1 MTQSLYNKL
10 KLIRELELKTAEVYP
25 TDKIKS
31 PVHLSIG
38 QEFVSVAFCEALQQ
52 EDYVAATYRG
62 HAAYLAKGG
71 SPEKLIAEMYG
82 KETGCA
88 KGRGGS
94 MHLIGS
100 DVNVIGTS
108 AIVGTGVPI
117 ATGYALSQKYQ
128 GSNQIVVCFLGDGAT
143 EEGCFYES
151 LNFAGLHQLPIIF
164 VVENNGLAIHE
175 PIEKR
180 WAVSDLLKRASGF
193 GVDVQRHS
201 DGDIETLNQL
211 AEKAVENVRSGGGP
225 VLVEVDCL
233 RWYQHVGPNTD
244 FEQGYRQTDD
254 SQKWMNADPLS
265 VLASKLP
272 ESLTQAIDQ
281 EIAKQVATAFEFA
294 ESSEFPHV
302 SKLNDFVYAQE
313 SSSELNIESL
323 SGVDTPKSSSQTLSY
338 AQALLHGQR
347 QALINDPLAFMMG
360 LDIDDHLGIQ
370 GTTKGLV
377 DEFGAH
383 RVFTTPLS
391 EDAMT
396 GVAIGAA
403 MAGLRPIH
411 IHIRMDFL
419 LLCMNQLV
427 NIAAKA
433 HYMYGGETKVPLV
446 VRCIIGKSWG
456 QGAQHSQALHSLFMH
471 IPGLKIV
478 APSNAYDAKGLML
491 AAMADN
497 NPVIFMEHRLLF
509 NTEADVPDGS
519 YLVPLGKSK
528 VIRKGSDIT
537 IVAISNM
544 VHEALRAAELLERE
558 GITACVIDPIT
569 LSPLDMSPII
579 ESAEQTG
586 RLLVADNAWLNC
598 GASAE
603 IITRACEAIQE
614 NSDKALKVK
623 RVGFAQTTCPTT
635 PSLEEGFYSNPIDIA
650 KAAMA
655 LVDKDKSLNWQPD
668 RKEAELVY
676 QMTFKGPF

>member
-1 MTQSLYNKL
+1 MTLTENLYRQL
-10 KLIRELELKTAEVYP
+10 KLIRQLELKTADVYP
-25 TDKIKS
+25 SDKIKS
-31 PVHLSIG
+31 PIHLSLG
-38 QEFVSVAFCEALQQ
+38 QEFVSVALCQALQAQ
-52 EDYVAATYRG
+52 DYVAATYRG

-71 SPEKLIAEMYG
+71 SPKKLIAEMYG

-100 DVNVIGTS
+100 EVNVIGTS

-128 GSNQIVVCFLGDGAT
+128 KTNQVVLCFLGDGAT

-151 LNFAGLHQLPIIF
+151 LNFAGLHQLPIVF

-175 PIEKR
+175 PIDKR
-180 WAVSDLLKRASGF
+180 WADKNLSNRVSGF
-193 GVDVQRHS
+193 GVDVHKHKG
-201 DGDIETLNQL
+201 GDIESLHQL
-211 AEKAVENVRSGGGP
+211 AKGVISKVRIGHGP
-225 VLVEVDCL
+225 ALIEVDCY
-233 RWYQHVGPNTD
+233 RWYQHVGPDTD
-244 FEQGYRQTDD
+244 FDQGYRDQKIAQQWLD
-254 SQKWMNADPLS
+254 SDPLN
-265 VLASKLP
+265 VLAGKL
-272 ESLTQAIDQ
+272 SQALKNTIDA
-281 EIAKQVATAFEFA
+281 EIEQQVTSAFEFA
-294 ESSEFPHV
+294 EVSEFP
-302 SKLNDFVYAQE
+302 N
-313 SSSELNIESL
+313 
-323 SGVDTPKSSSQTLSY
+323 VDTLHHYVNAPTEAIEPNELTELSAENSEQGDQTLNY
-338 AQALLHGQR
+338 AQALLQGQR
-347 QALINDPLAFMMG
+347 QALLDDPLAFMMG

-377 DEFGAH
+377 DEFGTQ

-403 MAGLRPIH
+403 MSGLKPIH

-456 QGAQHSQALHSLFMH
+456 QGAQHSQALHSLLMH
-471 IPGLKIV
+471 IPGLKVV
-478 APSNAYDAKGLML
+478 APSNAYDAKGLMQ
-491 AAMADN
+491 AAIADN

-509 NTEADVPDGS
+509 NTQAEVPNGS
-519 YLVPLGKSK
+519 YRVELGKSK
-528 VIRKGSDIT
+528 VVRQGADVT

-544 VHEALRAAELLERE
+544 VHEALRAAELLEQE
-558 GITACVIDPIT
+558 GISTCIIDPVT
-569 LSPLDMSPII
+569 LSPLDMAPILA
-579 ESAEQTG
+579 SVEQTG

-603 IITRACEAIQE
+603 IITRVCESSE
-614 NSDKALKVK
+614 KAVKVK
-623 RVGFAQTTCPTT
+623 RVGFAATTCPTT
-635 PSLEEGFYSNPIDIA
+635 PSLEAGFYANPIDIA
-650 KAAMA
+650 TAALALIDKEKAQT
-655 LVDKDKSLNWQPD
+655 WQPNP
-668 RKEAELVY
+668 KAAELVY
-676 QMTFKGPF
+676 QMKFKGPF